1 MSNEN
6 SLLMNKIKQIKLKN
20 FKFFYGEVN
29 IDLERQNA
37 LVFGE
42 NGSGKSSLYWALYTF
57 LQSVF
62 KQDVGKVQKYFNHR
76 HDESI
81 RNRFASDTEES
92 FIKIVFEDDH
102 ESISEK
108 TISNTVVNTR
118 PTRTD
123 TLVFQATQGSELIN
137 YKLLSKVHDFKN
149 PFKIDL
155 FPLMDK
161 DTLMFINF
169 REVLVRHD
177 GVNATTNAQDW
188 WEYVKPGMQPRGKM
202 HEEPY
207 RTFATAVEK
216 FNTELKF
223 YFDSIVESV
232 NEYLEK
238 FKQPFKVSFEPI
250 DCTYDAFLEGST
262 TKRNHKTIP
271 PKIYVH
277 VHFNH
282 NGLAEEKRL
291 VTRPHT
297 FLNEAK
303 LTAIALSIRFAML
316 DQKLSGAA
324 AADTPKFLILDDV
337 LISLDMS
344 NREIVLDIILKE
356 FTDYQL
362 IILTHDRNFFEL
374 LRHRIKRFNQ
384 DNWKYIEMYECEK
397 DGIPQPLVKFS
408 DTYLEKAERFF
419 HMKEYE
425 IAGNFLRKEAEA
437 FCKDFLPKK
446 QQFTSEY
453 NLHDLNGLI
462 VQCKAF
468 AESAGLDKT
477 LFEAL
482 DSHRKFVLNP
492 TSHDSYDVPKF
503 NIEVRSCLDTLKE
516 LRKIENEPFLK
527 RGDQVEFELTTAD
540 GENTY
545 KFEIKLE
552 DDFRLLKEPGKDC
565 VISKGMINYW
575 VTENGVKG
583 GLQHKQD
590 TLQKMYDGC
599 YSKSDKTKSANF
611 WEGII
616 ISATGNPISIE
627 KISE

>member
-1 MSNEN
+1 
-6 SLLMNKIKQIKLKN
+6 MNKIKQIKLKN
-20 FKFFYGEVN
+20 FKFFYGEVS

-62 KQDVGKVQKYFNHR
+62 KQDVGKVHKYFSPR
-76 HDESI
+76 HDENI
-81 RNRFASDTEES
+81 RNRYAQDTEES

-102 ESISEK
+102 GSISEK
-108 TISNTVVNTR
+108 TISNSVVNTR

-123 TLVFQATQGSELIN
+123 TLVSQATQGSELIN
-137 YKLLSKVHDFKN
+137 YKLLSKIHDFKN
-149 PFKIDL
+149 PSKIDL

-169 REVLVRHD
+169 KEELVRHD
-177 GVNATTNAQDW
+177 GANATANAQDW
-188 WEYVKPGMQPRGKM
+188 WEYIKPGMQPRGKM

-223 YFDSIVESV
+223 YFNSILESV
-232 NEYLEK
+232 NEYLKK
-238 FKQPFKVSFEPI
+238 FNQPFTVSIELTE
-250 DCTYDAFLEGST
+250 CTYDAFVEGST
-262 TKRNHKTIP
+262 TKRNHITIP

-282 NGLAEEKRL
+282 DGLADDKRL

-303 LTAIALSIRFAML
+303 LTTIALSIRFAML
-316 DQKLSGAA
+316 NQKLSGAA

-362 IILTHDRNFFEL
+362 IILTHDRIFFEL
-374 LRHRIKRFNQ
+374 LRHRINKIGEK
-384 DNWKYIEMYECEK
+384 DWKYIEMFECEK
-397 DGIPQPLVKFS
+397 NGIPQPYIKKS
-408 DTYLEKAERFF
+408 DTYLDKAEMYFNL
-419 HMKEYE
+419 KEYE
-425 IAGNFLRKEAEA
+425 IAGNFLRKEAES

-446 QQFTSEY
+446 WQYTTEY
-453 NLHDLNGLI
+453 NLRDLNGLI
-462 VQCKAF
+462 QQCIRF
-468 AESAGLDKT
+468 AESAGLNKVV
-477 LFEAL
+477 FEEL

-503 NIEVRSCLDTLKE
+503 NSEVGNCLNTLKE
-516 LRKIENEPFLK
+516 LRKIKNEPFLK
-527 RGDQVEFELTTAD
+527 RGEQVEFELTD
-540 GENTY
+540 KVQDTY
-545 KFEIKLE
+545 KFEIILE
-552 DDFRLLKEPGKDC
+552 DDFRLLKEPGNDS
-565 VISKGMINYW
+565 VISKGMVNYR
-575 VTENGVKG
+575 VTKNGIKG
-583 GLQHKQD
+583 KLQHKQD
-590 TLQKMYDGC
+590 TLKKMYDSC
-599 YSKSDKTKSANF
+599 YSESNKTKSADF
-611 WEGII
+611 WEAI
-616 ISATGNPISIE
+616 
-627 KISE
+627 KISETDSLLREARKY

>member
-1 MSNEN
+1 
-6 SLLMNKIKQIKLKN
+6 MNKIKQIKLKH

-29 IDLERQNA
+29 INLDRQHA
-37 LVFGE
+37 LIFGE

-62 KQDVGKVQKYFNHR
+62 KTDPSKVQKYFNPR
-76 HDESI
+76 HDENL
-81 RNRFASDTEES
+81 RNRFAPDEEDS

-102 ESISEK
+102 QSISEK

-118 PTRTD
+118 PTKTD

-149 PFKIDL
+149 PSKIDL

-177 GVNATTNAQDW
+177 GAAATTNAQDW
-188 WEYVKPGMQPRGKM
+188 WEYIKLGMQPRGKM
-202 HEEPY
+202 HEQPY
-207 RTFATAVEK
+207 KTFATAVEK
-216 FNTELKF
+216 FNLELKF

-232 NEYLEK
+232 NEYLLK
-238 FKQPFKVSFEPI
+238 FKQPFTISFDLKE
-250 DCTYDAFLEGST
+250 CTYDGFVEGST

-277 VHFNH
+277 THFNH
-282 NGLAEEKRL
+282 GNLAEEKRL

-316 DQKLSGAA
+316 DQKIDSSLL
-324 AADTPKFLILDDV
+324 ADDTSKFLVLDDL

-344 NREIVLDIILKE
+344 NRERVLDIILQVFSK
-356 FTDYQL
+356 YQL

-374 LRHRIKRFNQ
+374 LRHRIQRFGQ
-384 DNWKYIEMYECEK
+384 DNWKYIEMFECDKE
-397 DGIPQPLVKFS
+397 GIPQPYIKES
-408 DTYLEKAERFF
+408 DTYLAKAEKYFNL
-419 HMKEYE
+419 KEYE
-425 IAGNFLRKEAEA
+425 IAGNFLRKEAES

-446 QQFTSEY
+446 YQYTVEY
-453 NLHDLNGLI
+453 NLHELSGLI
-462 VQCKAF
+462 QQCLRF
-468 AESAGLDKT
+468 AVSAGLDKT
-477 LFEAL
+477 LFEEL

-503 NIEVRSCLDTLKE
+503 NSEIEGCLNTLKA
-516 LRKIENEPFLK
+516 LREIKNESFLK
-527 RGDQVEFELTTAD
+527 RGEQVEFELTTVDGAD
-540 GENTY
+540 TY

-552 DDFRLLKEPGKDC
+552 DDFRLLKEPGKES
-565 VISKGMINYW
+565 VISKGMVNYW
-575 VTENGVKG
+575 VTKNGAKG
-583 GLQHKQD
+583 KLQHGTEHLK
-590 TLQKMYDGC
+590 TFYGKKYLQ
-599 YSKSDKTKSANF
+599 SDNTRNTDF
-611 WEGII
+611 WEEVII
-616 ISATGNPISIE
+616 TSTNE
-627 KISE
+627 KLKTERKI